1 MSLLNNRYSILST
14 INEGSFGVV
23 SLAKDIMNKD
33 ALVAVKCIHKPAKP
47 TDIDEAKEEI
57 AIHQRLGNSHPYIA
71 SLLDHFET
79 EDDTYLVMDYYGRGD
94 LYDALRNNTF
104 DMDTTEFLFQLI
116 AAVHFAHSKGVYH
129 RDIKPENILLA
140 DDGTLKLADWG
151 LATTIRDNTEFGV
164 GSQRYM
170 APELFDMNLD
180 SYDAEKAD
188 IWSIGICLI
197 NVLFARNP
205 FEKATY
211 SDKLFMDFAA
221 CREALYDIFP
231 TLSSDGFNVMRHALA
246 INPENRSLD
255 NMVDELYNVE
265 SWIFDD
271 YYEDEY
277 EEKPLAR
284 MEDKPME
291 QTELS
296 GWDRT
301 LHFTPRTE
309 ESYLKPFALDSNFD
323 DDEDDDED
331 AEEDEYD
338 TFDDNDDDIFAF
350 DSALDD
356 REAADS
362 LVRSIQSLSLSK
374 HQQPNDYMFM
384 TPQPAM

>member
-1 MSLLNNRYSILST
+1 MSLLNNRYCIIST

-23 SLAKDIMNKD
+23 SLAKDIANKD
-33 ALVAVKCIHKPAKP
+33 ALVAIKCIHKPTKP

-57 AIHQRLGNSHPYIA
+57 TIHQRLGKSHPYIA

-79 EDDTYLVMDYYGRGD
+79 QDDTYLVMDYYRRGD

-104 DMDTTEFLFQLI
+104 DMDPTEFLFQLI

-151 LATTIRDNTEFGV
+151 LATTLKENFEFGV

-170 APELFDMNLD
+170 APELFDMNID
-180 SYDAEKAD
+180 SYDAEKTD

-221 CREALYDIFP
+221 SREALYDIFP

-265 SWIFDD
+265 SWILDD
-271 YYEDEY
+271 YCEEEY
-277 EEKPLAR
+277 EEEHFAP

-309 ESYLKPFALDSNFD
+309 ASYLKPFVSDDQTDNDS
-323 DDEDDDED
+323 DEED
-331 AEEDEYD
+331 AGPEDDEYD
-338 TFDDNDDDIFAF
+338 SFDDNDEIFAF
-350 DSALDD
+350 DSGLDD
-356 REAADS
+356 REDADS
-362 LVRSIQSLSLSK
+362 LVKSIQSLCLSK

>member
-1 MSLLNNRYSILST
+1 MSLLNNRYCIIST

-23 SLAKDIMNKD
+23 SIAKDIANKD
-33 ALVAVKCIHKPAKP
+33 ALVAIKCIHKPAKP

-57 AIHQRLGNSHPYIA
+57 AIHQRLGKSHPYIA

-79 EDDTYLVMDYYGRGD
+79 QDDTYLVMDYYRRGD

-104 DMDTTEFLFQLI
+104 DMDSTEFLFQLI
-116 AAVHFAHSKGVYH
+116 AAVNFAHSKGVYH

-140 DDGTLKLADWG
+140 DDGTIKLADWG
-151 LATTIRDNTEFGV
+151 LATTVKENSEFGV

-170 APELFDMNLD
+170 APELFDMNID
-180 SYDAEKAD
+180 SYDAEKTD

-221 CREALYDIFP
+221 SREALYDIFP

-265 SWIFDD
+265 SWILDD
-271 YYEDEY
+271 YCEEEEY
-277 EEKPLAR
+277 EEKPFAP

-309 ESYLKPFALDSNFD
+309 ASYLKPSVSDDQTDNDSDEENSGHEDDEYDSFD
-323 DDEDDDED
+323 DDDE
-331 AEEDEYD
+331 
-338 TFDDNDDDIFAF
+338 IFAF
-350 DSALDD
+350 DSELDN
-356 REAADS
+356 ADS
-362 LVRSIQSLSLSK
+362 LVKSIQSLCLSK